1 MRRTFALLMPA
12 FFLPHRL
19 HRRQP
24 RRADGGVQP
33 ERHGKE
39 ERDAFEAAMIAYD
52 KERPGEERLAA
63 SARVAEMIASAVR
76 VDPVWFWK
84 SVRKPGTGQGTN
96 AEDSI

>member
-1 MRRTFALLMPA
+1 MMDRSLSPPWVTEADKPLRRIVAMA
-12 FFLPHRL
+12 Y
-19 HRRQP
+19 
-24 RRADGGVQP
+24 RAAREAGQ
-33 ERHGKE
+33 E

-84 SVRKPGTGQGTN
+84 NVRKPGTGQGN
-96 AEDSI
+96 